1 MVYYV
6 ENVRN
11 IAYVM
16 EVGKRRDGKIYVCN
30 EERWPLNFQK
40 PLSEVKREIR
50 LAIERNG
57 LKGDQEEIAE
67 IVEKINNLK

>member
-11 IAYVM
+11 ISYVM
-16 EVGKRRDGKIYVCN
+16 EVATLRDGMIYVFN
-30 EERWPLNFQK
+30 VERWPLNIQK
-40 PLSEVKREIR
+40 PLREVKREVR

-57 LKGDQEEIAE
+57 LKGNQEEIE
-67 IVEKINNLK
+67 KIVEKINNVK

>member
-16 EVGKRRDGKIYVCN
+16 EVATRRDGMIYVFN

-40 PLSEVKREIR
+40 PLREVKREVR

-57 LKGDQEEIAE
+57 MKGNQEEIAE
-67 IVEKINNLK
+67 IIEKLEKMK

>member
-16 EVGKRRDGKIYVCN
+16 EVATRRDGMIYVFN

-40 PLSEVKREIR
+40 PLREVKREVR

-57 LKGDQEEIAE
+57 LKGNAEEIE
-67 IVEKINNLK
+67 KIVEKINNLK

>member
-16 EVGKRRDGKIYVCN
+16 EIGKNRDGKFAVCN
-30 EERWPLNFQK
+30 DKRWPMYFQK
-40 PLSEVKREIR
+40 PLSELKREIR
-50 LAIERNG
+50 FAIERNG

-67 IVEKINNLK
+67 IIQKLDKMK